1 MTEYT
6 SSPTKIEIYD
16 TTLRDGAQSEGINF
30 SVSDKLKI
38 VKLLDDF
45 GVSFIEL
52 GWFGANNVDNE
63 VFQKINDIK
72 LKNAKITCF
81 GCTRK
86 ANINVKDDEVVK
98 NLISANTSIVT
109 IFGKT
114 WDFHVTNAL
123 NTTLNENLNM
133 IYDTI
138 KFLCDKGKNVFFDCE
153 HFFDGYKAN
162 SEYSLLCCKTALI
175 AGAKRII
182 LCDTNGGTQNNEI
195 YNITKKVYEYL
206 TNIAK
211 KNKIDE
217 FGIGIHAHND
227 NEMAVANSIAAI
239 DGGACQIQG
248 TINGYGERCGNA
260 NLCSIIP
267 ILQLKRGFDI
277 VGENIQQLTN
287 VANTVAEISNI
298 PVNANMP
305 FVGLSAF
312 AHKAG
317 VHASAVVKNSSTYE
331 HIDPQTVG
339 NNRKILIS
347 DQAGTASLKEK
358 LKNLRLI
365 NPNDINFNDIP
376 KIIDK
381 IKTLEWEGYAFEG
394 ADASFELL
402 VMDILKIKP
411 KYFDILGFRMIGDTF
426 NNNLNEINTEASI
439 KLKIDENIIHTVSEG
454 YGPVNSIDK
463 AIRKA
468 LKDVYPQINSFK
480 LSDFKVRILDSKS
493 GTAAKVRV
501 NIETTDGKTVWD
513 TVGVNENIIVASFK
527 AIMDSIIFGL
537 CAYSNS
543 KAKLNDMLQEGIN

>member
-6 SSPTKIEIYD
+6 SSPPKIEIYD

-52 GWFGANNVDNE
+52 GWFGANNIDNE

-402 VMDILKIKP
+402 VMDILNIKP

>member
-1 MTEYT
+1 MLENT
-6 SSPTKIEIYD
+6 SNQTKIEIYD

-38 VKLLDDF
+38 VKLLDEF
-45 GVSFIEL
+45 GVSYIEL

-86 ANINVKDDEVVK
+86 PNINVKDDEVVK
-98 NLISANTSIVT
+98 NLVRANSSHIT

-138 KFLCDKGKNVFFDCE
+138 KYLCGKGKTVFFDCE

-162 SEYSLLCCKTALI
+162 SEYSLLCCKTALL

-195 YNITKKVYEYL
+195 YNITKNVYEYL
-206 TNIAK
+206 ANIAK
-211 KNKIDE
+211 KDKIKE

-267 ILQLKRGFDI
+267 ILQLKRGFNI

-298 PVNANMP
+298 PVNVNMP

-358 LKNLRLI
+358 LKNLKLI
-365 NPNDINFNDIP
+365 NSNSIDFDYIP

-402 VMDILKIKP
+402 VMDILNIKP

-501 NIETTDGKTVWD
+501 NIETTDGKTIWD
-513 TVGVNENIIVASFK
+513 TVGVHENIIVASFK
-527 AIMDSIIFGL
+527 AIMDSIIYGL
-537 CAYSNS
+537 CAYSQTMS
-543 KAKLNDMLQEGIN
+543 NDKLQEEIN

>member
-1 MTEYT
+1 M
-6 SSPTKIEIYD
+6 
-16 TTLRDGAQSEGINF
+16 
-30 SVSDKLKI
+30 
-38 VKLLDDF
+38 
-45 GVSFIEL
+45 
-52 GWFGANNVDNE
+52 
-63 VFQKINDIK
+63 
-72 LKNAKITCF
+72 
-81 GCTRK
+81 
-86 ANINVKDDEVVK
+86 
-98 NLISANTSIVT
+98 
-109 IFGKT
+109 
-114 WDFHVTNAL
+114 
-123 NTTLNENLNM
+123 
-133 IYDTI
+133 
-138 KFLCDKGKNVFFDCE
+138 
-153 HFFDGYKAN
+153 
-162 SEYSLLCCKTALI
+162 I

-402 VMDILKIKP
+402 VMDILNIKP

>member
-6 SSPTKIEIYD
+6 SSSPKIEIYD

-86 ANINVKDDEVVK
+86 PNINVKDDEVVK
-98 NLISANTSIVT
+98 NLVLANTSYVT

-114 WDFHVTNAL
+114 WDFHVSNAL
-123 NTTLNENLNM
+123 NTTLEENLNM
-133 IYDTI
+133 IYDSI
-138 KFLCDKGKNVFFDCE
+138 KFLCDKGKTVFFDCE
-153 HFFDGYKAN
+153 HFFDGFKAN

-358 LKNLRLI
+358 LKNLKLI
-365 NPNDINFNDIP
+365 NPNDVNFKDIP

-402 VMDILKIKP
+402 VMDILNIKP
-411 KYFDILGFRMIGDTF
+411 IYFDILGFRMIGDTF

>member
-153 HFFDGYKAN
+153 HFFDGFKAN

-195 YNITKKVYEYL
+195 YNINKKVYEYL

-358 LKNLRLI
+358 LKNLKLI
-365 NPNDINFNDIP
+365 NPNDVNFKDIP

-402 VMDILKIKP
+402 FLDILNIKP

>member
-153 HFFDGYKAN
+153 HFFDGFKAN

-358 LKNLRLI
+358 LKNLKLI
-365 NPNDINFNDIP
+365 NPNDVNFKDIP

-402 VMDILKIKP
+402 VMDILNIKP

>member
-1 MTEYT
+1 MSYLNQ
-6 SSPTKIEIYD
+6 IEIYD

-402 VMDILKIKP
+402 VMDILNIKP

>member
-1 MTEYT
+1 M
-6 SSPTKIEIYD
+6 
-16 TTLRDGAQSEGINF
+16 
-30 SVSDKLKI
+30 
-38 VKLLDDF
+38 
-45 GVSFIEL
+45 
-52 GWFGANNVDNE
+52 
-63 VFQKINDIK
+63 
-72 LKNAKITCF
+72 
-81 GCTRK
+81 
-86 ANINVKDDEVVK
+86 
-98 NLISANTSIVT
+98 
-109 IFGKT
+109 
-114 WDFHVTNAL
+114 
-123 NTTLNENLNM
+123 
-133 IYDTI
+133 
-138 KFLCDKGKNVFFDCE
+138 
-153 HFFDGYKAN
+153 
-162 SEYSLLCCKTALI
+162 
-175 AGAKRII
+175 
-182 LCDTNGGTQNNEI
+182 
-195 YNITKKVYEYL
+195 
-206 TNIAK
+206 
-211 KNKIDE
+211 
-217 FGIGIHAHND
+217 
-227 NEMAVANSIAAI
+227 
-239 DGGACQIQG
+239 
-248 TINGYGERCGNA
+248 
-260 NLCSIIP
+260 
-267 ILQLKRGFDI
+267 
-277 VGENIQQLTN
+277 TN

-331 HIDPQTVG
+331 HIDPQVVG

-358 LKNLRLI
+358 LKNLKLI
-365 NPNDINFNDIP
+365 NPSYINLNDIP

-402 VMDILKIKP
+402 VMDILNIKH

-439 KLKIDENIIHTVSEG
+439 KLKINENIIHTVSEG

-501 NIETTDGKTVWD
+501 NIETTDGKLVWD

-527 AIMDSIIFGL
+527 AIMDSIIYGL

-543 KAKLNDMLQEGIN
+543 NSKMNDMLQEGIN

>member
-6 SSPTKIEIYD
+6 SSPPKIEIYD

-45 GVSFIEL
+45 GVLFIEL

-402 VMDILKIKP
+402 VMDILNIKP

>member
-211 KNKIDE
+211 QNKIDE

-402 VMDILKIKP
+402 VMDILNKKP

>member
-1 MTEYT
+1 MSYLN
-6 SSPTKIEIYD
+6 PIEIYD

-402 VMDILKIKP
+402 VMDILNIKP

>member
-1 MTEYT
+1 MSYLNQ
-6 SSPTKIEIYD
+6 IEIYD

-277 VGENIQQLTN
+277 VGDNIQQLTN

-402 VMDILKIKP
+402 VMDILNIKP

>member
-1 MTEYT
+1 MSYLNQ
-6 SSPTKIEIYD
+6 IEIYD

-365 NPNDINFNDIP
+365 NPYDINFNDIP

-402 VMDILKIKP
+402 VMDILNIKP

>member
-6 SSPTKIEIYD
+6 SSPPKIEIYD

-365 NPNDINFNDIP
+365 NPYDINFNDIP

-402 VMDILKIKP
+402 VMDILNIKP

>member
-6 SSPTKIEIYD
+6 SNPLKIEIYD
-16 TTLRDGAQSEGINF
+16 TTLRDGAQSEGIHF

-45 GVSFIEL
+45 GVSYIEL

-211 KNKIDE
+211 QNKIDE

-402 VMDILKIKP
+402 VMDILNKKP

>member
-211 KNKIDE
+211 QNKIDE

-402 VMDILKIKP
+402 VMDILNKKP

-454 YGPVNSIDK
+454 YGPVNGIDK

>member
-1 MTEYT
+1 MR
-6 SSPTKIEIYD
+6 KIEIYD

-38 VKLLDDF
+38 VKLLDEF
-45 GVSFIEL
+45 GVSYIEL
-52 GWFGANNVDNE
+52 GWYGANNIDNE
-63 VFQKINDIK
+63 AFEKVKDIK
-72 LKNAKITCF
+72 LKNSQISCF

-86 ANINVKDDEVVK
+86 PNTKACDDEIIK
-98 NLISANTSIVT
+98 NLIRANTKFVT

-114 WDFHVTNAL
+114 WDFHVLNAI

-133 IYDTI
+133 IYDSV
-138 KFLCDKGKNVFFDCE
+138 KYLNEKNKTVFFDCE
-153 HFFDGYKAN
+153 HFFDGFKSN
-162 SEYSLLCCKTALI
+162 SEYSLLCCKHALL

-182 LCDTNGGTQNNEI
+182 LCDTNGGSQNNEI
-195 YNITKKVYEYL
+195 YNITKNVYEYL
-206 TNIAK
+206 TEVANKNNIK
-211 KNKIDE
+211 E
-217 FGIGIHAHND
+217 FGIGIHTHND
-227 NEMAVANSIAAI
+227 NEMATANSIAGI
-239 DGGACQIQG
+239 DAGACQIHG

-277 VGENIQQLTN
+277 VGENLKKLTY
-287 VANTVAEISNI
+287 VSSTVAEISNI
-298 PVNANMP
+298 PVSPNMP

-331 HIDPQTVG
+331 HINPELVG
-339 NNRKILIS
+339 NCRKILIS
-347 DQAGTASLKEK
+347 NQAGTASLKEK
-358 LKNLRLI
+358 LKNLKLI
-365 NPNDINFNDIP
+365 NENDINLNDIP
-376 KIIDK
+376 KIIEK

-402 VMDILKIKP
+402 VMEILNIKP

-439 KLKIDENIIHTVSEG
+439 KLKINDDIIHTVSEG
-454 YGPVNSIDK
+454 YGPVNSSDK

-468 LKDVYPQINSFK
+468 LKDVYPQINMFK

-501 NIETTDGKTVWD
+501 NIETTNGKTVWD

-527 AIMDSIIFGL
+527 AILDSIIYGL
-537 CAYSNS
+537 CAHSKTNS
-543 KAKLNDMLQEGIN
+543 CDMLLKEIN

>member
-1 MTEYT
+1 MSYLNQ
-6 SSPTKIEIYD
+6 IEIYD

-45 GVSFIEL
+45 GVSFVEL

-402 VMDILKIKP
+402 VMDILNIKP
-411 KYFDILGFRMIGDTF
+411 EYFDILGFRMIGDTF